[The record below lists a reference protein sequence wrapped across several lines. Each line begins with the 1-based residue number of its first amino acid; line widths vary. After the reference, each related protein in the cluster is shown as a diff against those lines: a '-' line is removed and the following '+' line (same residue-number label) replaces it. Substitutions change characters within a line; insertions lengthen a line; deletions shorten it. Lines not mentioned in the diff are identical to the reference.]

1 MKKMTVAYIRCSSS
15 EQSVEHQINSIK
27 DYSTKNDLVVDK
39 IIKDE
44 GISAFRKSFDA
55 RDGMVELLDMAHK
68 GEVDN
73 LIVFESSRISRGFI
87 EGQTLIDELSKC
99 NIRIHSVSDNGI
111 INGNELD
118 AIMNAFKFFMNN
130 NESKKISQRVKSAH
144 ALLRAEGKWASGSL
158 CYGYR
163 LTDDGYAVIDET
175 MRDEIVEMFEDY
187 IVYGS
192 KYTQEKHRIKNRKT
206 LIDRISHPAME
217 EVVGKDLFLRA
228 NKVKDSRKCTKRS
241 SVMLNRTDIL
251 FESMLY
257 HGCGTKLYINKDYR
271 LKNKNHVYRC
281 FRCKGDNSVKVKKS
295 FSGPKLDA
303 NIEAK
308 VIDILNGLDHTGL
321 TQRYNSRC
329 TKKKVV
335 MELQLKNLKNELCE
349 VNAVI
354 SKAKDKLTVLIL
366 NDADDSAIS
375 VITDLINTKTK
386 EADLLAEDI
395 ANKES
400 EINKLIDSEIINES
414 LIKDILR
421 AKDIYINADIQQ
433 KKTILQL
440 LIDKIVIRDYE
451 DFDIYLRI

>member
-1 MKKMTVAYIRCSSS
+1 MKKMTVAYIRCSS
-15 EQSVEHQINSIK
+15 ETQSVEHQIGSIN
-27 DYSTKNDLVVDK
+27 DYAKRNNLTVDR
-39 IIKDE
+39 IFRDE
-44 GISAFRKSFDA
+44 GISAFSKTFDK
-55 RDGMVELLDMAHK
+55 RDGMVELLSEAHK
-68 GEVDN
+68 GMIDN

-99 NIRIHSVSDNGI
+99 NIRIHSVSDGGI
-111 INGNELD
+111 INGSELD

-144 ALLRAEGKWASGSL
+144 QLLRDSGKHASGSL
-158 CYGYR
+158 CYGYK
-163 LTDDGYAVIDET
+163 LVDGYAIVDENL
-175 MRDEIVEMFEDY
+175 RDEIVEMFEDY

-228 NKVKDSRKCTKRS
+228 NKIRS
-241 SVMLNRTDIL
+241 SRRCVKGSSATLNRTNIL

-257 HGCGTKLYINKDYR
+257 HSCNTKMHINKDYR
-271 LKNKNHVYRC
+271 IKSRPHSYRC
-281 FRCKGDNSVKVKKS
+281 HKCKGDNSVKDKKS

-303 NIEAK
+303 NIEAEF
-308 VIDILNGLDHTGL
+308 IDILNNLNHDKL
-321 TQRYNSRC
+321 QNKYNSRC

-335 MELQLKNLKNELCE
+335 MELQLKNLKNELNE

-354 SKAKDKLTVLIL
+354 SKAKNKLSTLIL
-366 NDADDSAIS
+366 NDADDSTIS

-414 LIKDILR
+414 LINDILK
-421 AKDIYINADIQQ
+421 AKDIYMGASIQQ
-433 KKTILQL
+433 KKAILNM
-440 LIDKIVIRDYE
+440 LIDRIVVFDT
-451 DFDIYLRI
+451 DTFDIYLKI